1 MALKAVPGQGFVRA
15 VGAHP
20 VAAGGVGGAWLPS
33 PFTRYDMVTCS
44 MYVDVV
50 MCWEMFHSGLWVEVR
65 GEEGALL
72 CRFLTDFHGVHSSF
86 MTDVQV

>member
-1 MALKAVPGQGFVRA
+1 
-15 VGAHP
+15 
-20 VAAGGVGGAWLPS
+20 
-33 PFTRYDMVTCS
+33 MVTCS

-72 CRFLTDFHGVHSSF
+72 CRFLTDFHGIHSSF